1 MANLIYKIFKG
12 KKNYGEVFNVGGG
25 IYNNCFVLEAIQILE
40 RISKKVLIILFQKNR
55 TGDHMWWIS
64 DLRKIE
70 SYYPSWSQSF
80 NLEDTI
86 KDIYNYETKRIK
98 KY

>member
-1 MANLIYKIFKG
+1 
-12 KKNYGEVFNVGGG
+12 
-25 IYNNCFVLEAIQILE
+25 
-40 RISKKVLIILFQKNR
+40 
-55 TGDHMWWIS
+55 MWWIS

-86 KDIYNYETKRIK
+86 KDIYNYETKK
-98 KY
+98 G